1 MGLRN
6 LTPHIITIVDEEG
19 KVVREIQPE
28 GIIPRLSVSVEKVG
42 TVDGYPL
49 TKKVF
54 GEVENLPESKE
65 GVYLIVSALVAA
77 ACKNRHDLIV
87 PNTVRD
93 SSGKIIGC
101 DGFSIL

>member
-54 GEVENLPESKE
+54 GEVENLPEAVE
-65 GVYLIVSALVAA
+65 GTFLIVSSLVAT
-77 ACKNRHDLIV
+77 ACKSRDDLIV
-87 PNTVRD
+87 PDTVRD
-93 SSGKIIGC
+93 SSGRIIGC
-101 DGFSIL
+101 KGFSIV